1 MKKNKKTK
9 TERKA
14 DLKRG
19 TKRSERLKKT
29 RALKHARK
37 EIELDK
43 RRYMHKKQDEEIMKI
58 LESRPQ

>member
-19 TKRSERLKKT
+19 TKRSERLKK
-29 RALKHARK
+29 
-37 EIELDK
+37 
-43 RRYMHKKQDEEIMKI
+43 
-58 LESRPQ
+58 RPVL